1 MDNMSIHRHSSNITT
16 GIAYAIYE
24 SEEFVHHILHIC
36 STKTDRSLDDGRC
49 EYYLDVD
56 SQQTTSRRKSIEKY
70 FLFLNS
76 NYSVEDSQ
84 WLSESD
90 SYES

>member
-16 GIAYAIYE
+16 VIAYAIYE
-24 SEEFVHHILHIC
+24 NEEFIHHILHIC

-56 SQQTTSRRKSIEKY
+56 SQQTTSQRKSIEKY

-76 NYSVEDSQ
+76 NYSVGDSQ
-84 WLSESD
+84 
-90 SYES
+90 